1 MGQIKPAPRART
13 ILIFLMLLNI
23 LNMVDRSLIASF
35 GPQISRDLNLTDS
48 QFGLLTG
55 LIFVFFYVLMGLFM
69 GALADRVNRPRL
81 IAAGLILW
89 SVLTAV
95 SGAAK
100 NFFQIGIARL
110 FIGIG
115 ESTMTPA
122 SMSMLS
128 DLFPA
133 EKRGS
138 ATGLYYLGIPLG
150 AGGSFLVAGILGPMI
165 GWRNCFYLLGGIG
178 VLLSV
183 GLLIMSDPKRG
194 AMEPAVEGNTV
205 AESTVEGIPR
215 AAEKTMHW
223 RESVAAVGETLK
235 TNHALLWTM
244 IGAIFLHIPL
254 GAGQFSMLWL
264 ESERGFDGAEIATI
278 YGIVY
283 VVFGTAGTFFGGVL
297 SDWYQA
303 RFKGGRLRFLALLMI
318 TIAPLTVGYRFASPE
333 SPIFYLGMC
342 MALFSV
348 SSFYGPAFS
357 TVQDLTP
364 PRLRGVM
371 TAVLLVACNLL
382 GLGLGAYMTGLFVE
396 MFRAMD
402 VATPYTSGLLV
413 GDVIG
418 FLTIPSFLYAAVH
431 LERRR
436 KLQMA

>member
-1 MGQIKPAPRART
+1 
-13 ILIFLMLLNI
+13 
-23 LNMVDRSLIASF
+23 
-35 GPQISRDLNLTDS
+35 
-48 QFGLLTG
+48 
-55 LIFVFFYVLMGLFM
+55 
-69 GALADRVNRPRL
+69 
-81 IAAGLILW
+81 
-89 SVLTAV
+89 
-95 SGAAK
+95 
-100 NFFQIGIARL
+100 
-110 FIGIG
+110 
-115 ESTMTPA
+115 
-122 SMSMLS
+122 
-128 DLFPA
+128 
-133 EKRGS
+133 
-138 ATGLYYLGIPLG
+138 
-150 AGGSFLVAGILGPMI
+150 MI

>member
-348 SSFYGPAFS
+348 SSYYGPAFS